1 MPTDTAKDKTK
12 MNRRDAIK
20 VASAIAA
27 TTAAAAAAIVAPDK
41 AIAAEHSN
49 ATAAA
54 AGGAAGTAKKLP
66 VPINNGAA
74 VFLRTLNA
82 NGVDT
87 VFGCP
92 GTSEMQVV
100 DEVGYTDMNVVLC
113 LFENSVTGMADG
125 YARMMDKPALCLLH
139 VACGLTNS
147 LANMHNARVAGSPM
161 IIFGGGIHYAHEVNQ
176 PVHSMLLR
184 QPEIARAAA
193 DWVYE
198 AKNPDELAAAATEVL
213 EAANEGSGKI
223 CYLYAPNNAVW
234 GDTRFEG
241 EVVDCEETR
250 QPVANSTI
258 DEIAESLNEGKKT
271 VFILDNLA
279 LREEG
284 LDLVGRIAE
293 GTGGALYR
301 DFLPPRVA
309 SGAGRVKVNMIPYE
323 PTQALEQFS
332 EYDQMVL
339 VGVSFPPSTAFSYED
354 GLWVKVPE
362 GMPVRTL
369 ATADNDILAALKR
382 LTKKVKGLPRKAT
395 NRYERDP
402 GMAPTGALGGAS
414 IGQSLN
420 VLLPDNAI
428 VLDEAIAENFTWPQ
442 VTQGIATHDF
452 IAPMVGGAIGAGP
465 PVACGVAI
473 AAPDR
478 KVVLLEGDFSLMQG
492 NTALWSMAQHNLD
505 ICVVN
510 FNNQGSASLTT
521 ELARVRR
528 GEAQPKSMEMLN
540 INNPP
545 VDYAAM
551 AESMGVPATRAGTAE
566 EFHEQFA
573 AAMKEK
579 GPHFIDADIT
589 KASIKDKLSAMHR
602 ANYEAKYDVK

>member
-1 MPTDTAKDKTK
+1 MSVDDTNKGMT
-12 MNRRDAIK
+12 RRDAIK
-20 VASAIAA
+20 AAGAVGAIAA
-27 TTAAAAAAIVAPDK
+27 VAAAVAPIE
-41 AIAAEHSN
+41 AIAQERSSD
-49 ATAAA
+49 
-54 AGGAAGTAKKLP
+54 AGAAKKLP
-66 VPINNGAA
+66 VPVNNGAA

-100 DEVGYTDMNVVLC
+100 DEIGYTDMNVVLC

-125 YARMMDKPALCLLH
+125 YARMTDKPALCLVH

-147 LANMHNARVAGSPM
+147 IANMHNARVAGSRM

-176 PVHSMLLR
+176 PVHQMLLR

-213 EAANEGSGKI
+213 EAANEGAGKI

-241 EVVDCEETR
+241 QVVDCAGTR

-258 DEIAESLNEGKKT
+258 DEIAESLNQGKKT
-271 VFILDNLA
+271 IFILDNLA

-284 LDLVGRIAE
+284 LDLAGRIAE
-293 GTGGALYR
+293 GTGGVLYR
-301 DFLPPRVA
+301 EFLPPRVA

-323 PTQALEQFS
+323 PTQALDQFS

-339 VGVSFPPSTAFSYED
+339 VGVSFPPATAFSYE
-354 GLWVKVPE
+354 GAPWVKVPE

-369 ATADNDILAALKR
+369 ATAENDILAALKR

-395 NRYERDP
+395 SRYERDP
-402 GMAPTGALGGAS
+402 GAAPTGALGGVS

-420 VLLPDNAI
+420 VLLPENA
-428 VLDEAIAENFTWPQ
+428 VVVDEAIAENFTWPQ
-442 VTQGIATHDF
+442 VTQGIAAHDF

-505 ICVVN
+505 ICVIN
-510 FNNQGSASLTT
+510 FNNRGSASLTT

-528 GEAQPKSMEMLN
+528 GEAQSKSLEMLD

-566 EFHEQFA
+566 EFHEQLA
-573 AAMKEK
+573 AAMKKK

-589 KASIKDKLSAMHR
+589 KGSIKEKLSAMHR